1 MRDDWNGKQV
11 YRLIDRC
18 LEEDADTGRY
28 GAGSSCRLSTCDYD
42 CCRSC
47 SCLLFADLSYKRMI
61 NEGRVLLE
69 SMREKLSIRIIV
81 ETYYK
86 RRLMRK

>member
-1 MRDDWNGKQV
+1 
-11 YRLIDRC
+11 
-18 LEEDADTGRY
+18 
-28 GAGSSCRLSTCDYD
+28 
-42 CCRSC
+42 
-47 SCLLFADLSYKRMI
+47 LLFADLSYKRMI